1 MFEDF
6 IPTAFVFAPGNDD
19 WKKKR
24 KAVAHVFARERLSK
38 MIELLKDQ
46 LMVKIDLWLEEIRSS
61 KDK

>member
-6 IPTAFVFAPGNDD
+6 IPTAFVFAPSNDD

-46 LMVKIDLWLEEIRSS
+46 LMVKIDQWMKEIRSS
-61 KDK
+61 SDG